1 MVRPG
6 IDAKAVHPKVKGAA
20 TLRTSAM
27 TLPHVPSS
35 ATRARRALVDHLG
48 HSGIPDDTVDD
59 AEIAISELVG
69 NAVRHARPR
78 ADGSLIAR
86 WQIDVDNL
94 RIDVVDGGSENAP
107 ELHVSTDDES
117 FGRGLAIV
125 AALARE
131 WGVERDAAGTR
142 VWACFCW

>member
-1 MVRPG
+1 MV
-6 IDAKAVHPKVKGAA
+6 
-20 TLRTSAM
+20 RTSAL

-35 ATRARRALVDHLG
+35 ATRARKALVDHLG
-48 HSGIPDDTVDD
+48 ASGVPGETLGD
-59 AEIAISELVG
+59 AELAISELVG

-86 WQIDVDNL
+86 WQIDIDNL
-94 RIDVVDGGSENAP
+94 RIDVVDGGSDELP
-107 ELHVSTDDES
+107 EVHHSTDEEA

-131 WGVERDAAGTR
+131 WGVERDDGGTR
-142 VWACFCW
+142 VWARFRW

>member
-1 MVRPG
+1 M
-6 IDAKAVHPKVKGAA
+6 
-20 TLRTSAM
+20 RTSAL

-35 ATRARRALVDHLG
+35 ATRARKALVDQLG
-48 HSGIPDDTVDD
+48 ASVPGETLGD

-86 WQIDVDNL
+86 WQIDIDNL
-94 RIDVVDGGSENAP
+94 RIDVVDGGSEELP
-107 ELHVSTDDES
+107 ELHHSTDEET

-131 WGVERDAAGTR
+131 WGVEKDASGTR
-142 VWACFCW
+142 VWALFGW